1 MVLGAILAVQAG
13 ISFVR
18 IRLVITM
25 AEKVLA
31 DVRDHTFRHLVQM
44 PMVFYMRHRVGELQ
58 SRLSADLSQIQD
70 TVSSTLMEWLRQILV
85 LIGGLLMLLWISW
98 KLTLFLLAILPLLIL
113 IAVVFGRKIRRLAGN
128 AQDELAK
135 AQVVVEETL
144 QNISMVKVYTGESLQ
159 GDQYRRGLSAT
170 VDQVIKAA
178 QYRGAFAAFI
188 VFGLFGSVVL
198 VLWYGASLV
207 QAGGM
212 SVGALSGFVLYSTF
226 VGGAMGSFAE
236 LYGQV
241 QKALGATE
249 RVHDLLQESSEGV
262 WWEGKTPFQW
272 PQGGASLQLQ
282 DLSFAYPTRPEMQ
295 VLSKVNLS
303 LNAGERLAVIGP
315 SGAGKSTLVSL
326 LLGFYAPDHG
336 SILVQGIDLRSL
348 CLSDYRQGIA
358 VVPQDLML
366 FGGSIAENIA
376 YGSPHATLA
385 QIREA
390 ASQAH
395 ALDFIES
402 FPAGLDTVVGERG
415 IQLSGGQ
422 RQRVAIARAILR
434 NPSLLLL
441 DEATSALDTDSEKAV
456 QLGLDSLMKGRT
468 TVVVAHRLSTVRDA
482 DQIMF
487 LDKGVVQE
495 FGTPAQLMAVS
506 GGRYRTWL
514 EDQAR
519 VHGPG

>member
-1 MVLGAILAVQAG
+1 M
-13 ISFVR
+13 
-18 IRLVITM
+18 
-25 AEKVLA
+25 
-31 DVRDHTFRHLVQM
+31 
-44 PMVFYMRHRVGELQ
+44 
-58 SRLSADLSQIQD
+58 
-70 TVSSTLMEWLRQILV
+70 
-85 LIGGLLMLLWISW
+85 
-98 KLTLFLLAILPLLIL
+98 
-113 IAVVFGRKIRRLAGN
+113 
-128 AQDELAK
+128 
-135 AQVVVEETL
+135 
-144 QNISMVKVYTGESLQ
+144 
-159 GDQYRRGLSAT
+159 
-170 VDQVIKAA
+170 
-178 QYRGAFAAFI
+178 
-188 VFGLFGSVVL
+188 
-198 VLWYGASLV
+198 
-207 QAGGM
+207 
-212 SVGALSGFVLYSTF
+212 
-226 VGGAMGSFAE
+226 
-236 LYGQV
+236 
-241 QKALGATE
+241 GATE

-282 DLSFAYPTRPEMQ
+282 DLSFAYPTRAEVQ

-336 SILVQGIDLRSL
+336 SILIQGIDLRSL

-487 LDKGVVQE
+487 LDRGVVQE
-495 FGTPAQLMAVS
+495 FGTPAQLMAVN
-506 GGRYRTWL
+506 GGRYSTWL
-514 EDQAR
+514 EDQGR
-519 VHGPG
+519 VHGP